1 MKYAVSLLAGM
12 LTGAALAV
20 FFFLMNPLT
29 SSDALSPLAVSEN
42 QLMILRYSAVPGEAL
57 LYTNDGESRVQPQ
70 PAGVQQLWEPTIEH
84 TSIAVVQL
92 NDVRGNPAGFG
103 IKFASLS
110 ESTRLFNGEANVDS
124 VWHVYLPGRGSF
136 FVGQRENYFDYL
148 REIVIPA
155 QWAASKNWKGQW
167 RQNLTSGPGG
177 LGTGLV
183 SGGSGT
189 FAGMRSEAVEAYAA
203 RAYSAKTG
211 PVAIDGE
218 LAIELPRQ
226 AAAELASE
234 TP

>member
-1 MKYAVSLLAGM
+1 MKYAVTLLAGI

-20 FFFLMNPLT
+20 FFILMNPLT

-42 QLMILRYSAVPGEAL
+42 QLMILRYSAVPGDAL
-57 LYTNDGESRVQPQ
+57 LHTNNGESRARPS

-84 TSIAVVQL
+84 TTISVVEL
-92 NDVRGNPAGFG
+92 ADVRGEPAGLG

-124 VWHVYLPGRGSF
+124 VWHVYMPGRGSF

-148 REIVIPA
+148 RQIVIPA

-167 RQNLTSGPGG
+167 RQNLTSGPGV
-177 LGTGLV
+177 LGTASV
-183 SGGSGT
+183 AGGSGR
-189 FAGMRSEAVEAYAA
+189 FAGLETDAVEAYAA
-203 RAYSAKTG
+203 RAYSARTG
-211 PVAIDGE
+211 PVAIEGE

-226 AAAELASE
+226 PAAELASE